1 MNECKEH
8 KYRVQGEI
16 TDVGCPYC
24 RIAELEHDRD
34 GWIRISEMQ
43 EKIVGISQRRI
54 SELGQELADEQKAA
68 GYWMEQSCKDHNRAE
83 KVEKELS
90 HYQGGVE
97 VETIVKGDVELFNM
111 GVLAVR
117 NPKLK
122 PFIGQRV
129 RVLVMPLESEV

>member
-24 RIAELEHDRD
+24 HIAELEHDRD
-34 GWIRISEMQ
+34 GWIRNYEMQ

-54 SELGQELADEQKAA
+54 SELEQELADEQKAA

-83 KVEKELS
+83 KAEKELS
-90 HYQGGVE
+90 HYQGGFE
-97 VETIVKGDVELFNM
+97 VDGFSVG
-111 GVLAVR
+111 GVSISLD
-117 NPKLK
+117 K
-122 PFIGQRV
+122 PIPWGYGQKV